1 MHSTQ
6 SKFLSCIMILVFPA
20 AMLLAETNGA
30 MLYAKGGV
38 TINGS
43 KVARS
48 SAILAGD
55 KVQTSAN
62 SAVSI
67 ASQGSTVLLP
77 ENSSVVYQGSSI
89 QLDYGNVRVNTQKG
103 MTTQFQSVSIAP
115 ARGSANYAII
125 QDKGKVQIAALTG
138 ALTLRDGARTMI
150 VDSGKMAVREAADP
164 GPQGGG
170 GAAPAATGGTP
181 TWVIVVISAVVL
193 GAAAGIAFGAI
204 ANNSP
209 TPASATR

>member
-1 MHSTQ
+1 
-6 SKFLSCIMILVFPA
+6 MILVFPA

-67 ASQGSTVLLP
+67 ASPGSTVLLP

-89 QLDYGNVRVNTQKG
+89 KLDYGNVRVNTQKG
-103 MTTQFQSVSIAP
+103 MSTQFHSVSIAP

-125 QDKGKVQIAALTG
+125 QDQGKVQIAALTG
-138 ALTLRDGARTMI
+138 TLAIRDGARTMI

-181 TWVIVVISAVVL
+181 TWVIVAVSAAVI
-193 GAAAGIAFGAI
+193 GAAGAI
-204 ANNSP
+204 AFFLIANESP
-209 TPASATR
+209 KPVSPSR